1 MPRLLPRRSRKY
13 WQPMCLLEIRCTHV
27 RTMCKEDVID
37 AVIEQSEKMMKKEKE
52 SILAESKKCLK

>member
-1 MPRLLPRRSRKY
+1 
-13 WQPMCLLEIRCTHV
+13 MCLLEIRCTHV

-52 SILAESKKCLK
+52 SILAESKKCLKYDFDVVPSCSGHI